1 MLVTYFSTFHLIA
14 ITKPFLSTQNTK
26 ITTSKSVTIAYTHP
40 TSHTNT
46 LNHYNFVLKQIRK
59 LKTKLTPITYF
70 KLSSNKNINKN
81 IKSYNKS
88 HEDVQMNECNY
99 VT

>member
-46 LNHYNFVLKQIRK
+46 LNHYNFVLKQIKK
-59 LKTKLTPITYF
+59 LKTKLTPITNF
-70 KLSSNKNINKN
+70 KLNSNKNINKN
-81 IKSYNKS
+81 IKP
-88 HEDVQMNECNY
+88 NES
-99 VT
+99 